1 MKWMGIAI
9 TSAIMGVFL
18 AVLAQ
23 TAFPRLTH
31 SGFLAAAV
39 AASVLIF
46 AILMRL
52 ALTAGTID
60 VRPPIEWDIHHKLR
74 NT

>member
-1 MKWMGIAI
+1 MKWMGVAI
-9 TSAIMGVFL
+9 MSAIMGVFL

-23 TAFPRLTH
+23 TAFAWLTQ
-31 SGFLAAAV
+31 SGFVAV
-39 AASVLIF
+39 AVLASIAIF
-46 AILMRL
+46 AIMMRL

-60 VRPPIEWDIHHKLR
+60 VRPPNEWDIHHKLR